1 MQKDIQLTGIG
12 NALVDIEFEVND
24 AEISALNFSKGS
36 MTLVDADT
44 QLKILETLGDRT
56 HYKCSGGS
64 AANTIIAFSSFGGKS
79 AYKTM
84 LGMDEFGEFYSSEF
98 RYLGIIL
105 DAAYTDLAPTG
116 TCFVLISTDAERTM
130 VTSLG
135 ATAMH
140 SKIHINDE
148 IIKRSE
154 WIYIEGYKLTDPIGV
169 EVVRHS
175 IDIAKKYDTKI
186 AVTFSDKFIVDVF
199 RKDLDYVV
207 ENSDL
212 VFCNEVEAMAYTNSS
227 TRDEAI
233 KNLFAMNKSIAM
245 TLGSEGS
252 IIKWEGETFSIPAY
266 NAKAIDTTGA
276 GDMFAGGFFYG
287 ITHFNDPLKAGHLAS
302 LASSRVVSQLGAR
315 LKESHTDLKNRI
327 LNEIK

>member
-24 AEISALNFSKGS
+24 IEIASLNFNKGS
-36 MTLVDADT
+36 MTLVDTDT
-44 QLKILETLGDRT
+44 QLRVLEKLGERS
-56 HYKCSGGS
+56 HFKCSGGS

-84 LGMDEFGEFYSSEF
+84 LGLDNFGEFYSSEF
-98 RYLGIIL
+98 RNLGIIL

-116 TCFVLISTDAERTM
+116 TCFVLISPDAERTM
-130 VTSLG
+130 ITSLG

-154 WIYIEGYKLTDPIGV
+154 WIYIEGYKLTDTIGV
-169 EVVRHS
+169 EVVKHS
-175 IDIAKKYDTKI
+175 IDIAKKYNTKI

-199 RKDLDYVV
+199 RADLEYVV

-212 VFCNEVEAMAYTNSS
+212 IFCNEVEAMAYSNYN

-233 KNLFAMNKSIAM
+233 NSLFEMDKSIAV
-245 TLGSEGS
+245 TLGSEGAV
-252 IIKWEGETFSIPAY
+252 IKWEGEVYSIPAY
-266 NAKAIDTTGA
+266 SAKAIDTTGA

-287 ITHFNDPLKAGHLAS
+287 ITHFGDVIKAGHLAS

-315 LKESHTDLKNRI
+315 LKESHTELKDRI
-327 LNEIK
+327 LREIK